1 MWPVMLGVFIQ
12 IMTENKLQA
21 FPQRIYK
28 MGKRQS
34 RWAFLAVVIV
44 MLSTLIAPP
53 FQRILGSTNW
63 KLLGWTEAQWSLF
76 TGSRAL
82 FFILFTLSVGI
93 LGDFWGRRRIL
104 LLVLF
109 GFIACILASMIF
121 PIGVISQALQTAL
134 SILGIMV
141 RTLTLVLVILIL
153 DGRERLLGIVLYS
166 ILSGATFF
174 LTPIILK
181 GLLDNT
187 DIKTLFIPPL
197 LLALIGYWMVTKTIP
212 ESRASLD
219 LNRHSV
225 VALIVW
231 AFGICSLIFSI
242 VLMGSIGWAH
252 PIVVIGLALGG
263 GILLV
268 LFWLKRIS
276 KSKSWKFASYHQR
289 QLSIV
294 ILAGVVI
301 NIALYAILV
310 QMYNFFTN
318 IQDFSMLNTV
328 LALAPILLG
337 VFLLGALATRLM
349 IRFGMSRSLFIGL
362 LVLALPALGLSIL
375 KTDLSYWFIM
385 PFLILLGFGF
395 IFGNTPRLVLL
406 FRSVPEDLVATV
418 QSIGS
423 ATAQMGSALAYTFMM
438 TLLERYTKNAYVKM
452 LGSSGLSNESIAE
465 RITQLVTASES
476 LPLTISQH
484 QRVQLIQ
491 NVEPLLKNAYVTGI
505 SQSMLVLA
513 GVCVISAA
521 VVHFGLSDNKALDV

>member
-1 MWPVMLGVFIQ
+1 
-12 IMTENKLQA
+12 MTENEVQV
-21 FPQRIYK
+21 FPQSIYK
-28 MGKRQS
+28 MGKAKS
-34 RWAFLAVVIV
+34 RLAILAVVVV

-63 KLLGWTEAQWSLF
+63 RLLGWTESQWSLF

-82 FFILFTLSVGI
+82 FFILFTLSVGM

-109 GFIACILASMIF
+109 GFTACILATIMF
-121 PIGVISQALQTAL
+121 PIGVISLALQTAL
-134 SILGIMV
+134 TILGIMV
-141 RTLTLVLVILIL
+141 RTLTLTMVILIL

-166 ILSGATFF
+166 AFSGATFF

-181 GLLDNT
+181 GLLENT

-219 LNRHSV
+219 TNRHSA

-231 AFGICSLIFSI
+231 AFGIYSLIFSV
-242 VLMGSIGWAH
+242 VLIGSIGWGH
-252 PIVVIGLALGG
+252 PLVLIGLALGG
-263 GILLV
+263 GVLLV

-276 KSKSWKFASYHQR
+276 ASKPWKFSFYHQR
-289 QLSIV
+289 QLSIA

-318 IQDFSMLNTV
+318 VQNFSMINTV
-328 LALAPILLG
+328 LTMAPILLG

-349 IRFGMSRSLFIGL
+349 IRFGMSRSLTIGL
-362 LVLALPALGLSIL
+362 LVLAIPAIGLSIVE
-375 KTDLSYWFIM
+375 TDISYWVIM
-385 PFLILLGFGF
+385 PFFILLGFGF
-395 IFGNTPRLVLL
+395 ILGNTPRLVLL
-406 FRSVPEDLVATV
+406 FKSVPSDLIATV

-423 ATAQMGSALAYTFMM
+423 ATSQVGSALAYTFMM
-438 TLLERYTKNAYVKM
+438 TLLERFTNNAYVKM

>member
-1 MWPVMLGVFIQ
+1 MAEDQVHV
-12 IMTENKLQA
+12 

-28 MGKRQS
+28 MGKKQS
-34 RWAFLAVVIV
+34 RLAFLAVVTV
-44 MLSTLIAPP
+44 MLSTLLAPP

-82 FFILFTLSVGI
+82 FFVLFTLSVGI

-121 PIGVISQALQTAL
+121 PIGVISLALQTAL

-141 RTLTLVLVILIL
+141 RTLTLVMVILIL
-153 DGRERLLGIVLYS
+153 DGKERLLGIVIYS
-166 ILSGATFF
+166 ALSGGTFF
-174 LTPIILK
+174 LSPIILK
-181 GLLDNT
+181 GLLENT
-187 DIKTLFIPPL
+187 DIKTLFILPL
-197 LLALIGYWMVTKTIP
+197 LLALVGYWMVTKTIP

-219 LNRHSV
+219 INRQSV
-225 VALIVW
+225 VALALW
-231 AFGICSLIFSI
+231 AFGICALIFSV
-242 VLMGSIGWAH
+242 VLIGSIGWAQ
-252 PIVVIGLALGG
+252 PIIVIGLALGG

-276 KSKSWKFASYHQR
+276 KSKPWNFTLYHQR

-318 IQDFSMLNTV
+318 VQDFSMLNTV

-337 VFLLGALATRLM
+337 VFFLSVLATRLM
-349 IRFGMSRSLFIGL
+349 IRFGMSRSLSIGL
-362 LVLALPALGLSIL
+362 LVLAIPALGLSIL
-375 KTDLSYWFIM
+375 ETDLSYWVIM
-385 PFLILLGFGF
+385 PFLIMLGFGF
-395 IFGNTPRLVLL
+395 ILGNTPRLVLL
-406 FRSVPEDLVATV
+406 FRSVPEDLVATI

-423 ATAQMGSALAYTFMM
+423 ATAQLGSALAYTFMM
-438 TLLERYTKNAYVKM
+438 TLLERFTRNAYVEM
-452 LGSSGLSNESIAE
+452 LGSSGLLNEAIAE
-465 RITQLVTASES
+465 RITKLVTASES
-476 LPLTISQH
+476 LPLGISQN
-484 QRVQLIQ
+484 QQVQFLQ
-491 NVEPLLKNAYVTGI
+491 SVEPLLKEAYVTGI
-505 SQSMLVLA
+505 SQTMLALS
-513 GVCVISAA
+513 GICVVSAV
-521 VVHFGLSDNKALDV
+521 VVHFGLRDNKTLDVGVN